1 MGNILKCLVFSI
13 SYRYNGAMNLKYL
26 ISVIIAFVLGAVCN
40 LWGLPVPAPP
50 MLLGAL
56 MIITMTLS
64 YMATDR
70 YLSKK
75 EEK

>member
-1 MGNILKCLVFSI
+1 
-13 SYRYNGAMNLKYL
+13 MNLKYL